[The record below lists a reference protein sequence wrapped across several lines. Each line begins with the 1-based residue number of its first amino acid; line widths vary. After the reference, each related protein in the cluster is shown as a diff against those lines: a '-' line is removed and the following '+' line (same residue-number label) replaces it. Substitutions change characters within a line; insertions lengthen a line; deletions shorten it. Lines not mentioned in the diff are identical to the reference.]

1 MLIVETWLRW
11 EPYERCDRSPVERWR
26 SESDDFWRSDGD
38 ECSRSSSCIGERA
51 SFTGDGKSSRPALA
65 IFRSALSCSS
75 TSLRADSSTL
85 DTPPCGPTIVN
96 FTKKKLGSFFYARIK
111 NPSHH
116 KSRTWMRPGY
126 LEAPSPA
133 TKPGNGRRQTAAS
146 PINTRLGRSFVV
158 KGFHRSLVYVPMH
171 SSLGSSRLQGL
182 TWKCKYRSLCCS
194 GRGCR

>member
-1 MLIVETWLRW
+1 MTFGAATVTSALGAPLASAREHLSRVTANL
-11 EPYERCDRSPVERWR
+11 PGPRSP
-26 SESDDFWRSDGD
+26 
-38 ECSRSSSCIGERA
+38 SSGLPSVA
-51 SFTGDGKSSRPALA
+51 VPLH
-65 IFRSALSCSS
+65 SAL
-75 TSLRADSSTL
+75 TL
-85 DTPPCGPTIVN
+85 PPWTLPPCGPTIVN